1 MVSRIQ
7 LGIATPTLPALSMCV
22 IGPLGVPALIRVAL
36 SEGCVGVELDNDEV
50 ELANDEVELVNDE
63 LAPGVTHAGG
73 VTLGCSSLRSSVG
86 LISSR

>member
-1 MVSRIQ
+1 MSRIR
-7 LGIATPTLPALSMCV
+7 LGIASLTLSTLSICV
-22 IGPLGVPALIRVAL
+22 IGPLGVPTLIRVAL

-50 ELANDEVELVNDE
+50 EFANDEVELVNDE

-73 VTLGCSSLRSSVG
+73 VNLGCSSLRSNVG

>member
-1 MVSRIQ
+1 MSRIK
-7 LGIATPTLPALSMCV
+7 LGIASLTLPTLSICV
-22 IGPLGVPALIRVAL
+22 IGPLGVPALIHVAL

-50 ELANDEVELVNDE
+50 ELTNDE

-73 VTLGCSSLRSSVG
+73 VTLGCSSLRSGAG